1 MSRVILQPAF
11 VLHTRAFRDT
21 SLIVDLFALKYG
33 RISCLARGAK
43 SSKSKL
49 RGLLLPFVPLLV
61 SWSGKSDLVTLSK
74 IETNNKPYNITGSN
88 LLSGLYL
95 NELLVKL
102 LAQHDPHPNI
112 YRAYQNTLNNLQ
124 NNNNIQIT
132 LRLFEKQLL
141 AEIGYGLQL
150 TKDAEGQVI
159 QPNNYYYYKY
169 EHGFVRCLEHDE
181 NAFSGGI
188 FGDVKHFSE
197 NRQKALLNMMFNLG
211 YNKFTGFK
219 KMIAAIKLNDWEEA
233 AEQAKDSRWYRQ
245 VGKSRSERIITRLR
259 EG

>member
-1 MSRVILQPAF
+1 MARVVLQPAF

-21 SLIVDLFALKYG
+21 SLIVDFFTLKYG

-112 YRAYQNTLNNLQ
+112 FRIYQNTLNNLQ

-150 TKDAEGQVI
+150 TKDASGQAI
-159 QPNNYYYYKY
+159 LSNNYYQYKY
-169 EHGFVRCLEHDE
+169 EHGFINCFEHE
-181 NAFSGGI
+181 PNAFSGKSLLALHHNKLTDMNTLTEI
-188 FGDVKHFSE
+188 KHLMRLIYNHLLGDKP
-197 NRQKALLNMMFNLG
+197 L
-211 YNKFTGFK
+211 
-219 KMIAAIKLNDWEEA
+219 
-233 AEQAKDSRWYRQ
+233 
-245 VGKSRSERIITRLR
+245 KSRELLYYNRYYEYMDSSS
-259 EG
+259 